1 MVSSCRSAGVI
12 LLVGGAYAAVRIRG
26 GLFFV
31 LMDVTSTLVVEG
43 GARFSM
49 GIEP

>member
-1 MVSSCRSAGVI
+1 MVSSFRSAGVN
-12 LLVGGAYAAVRIRG
+12 LLVDGAYAAVRVKG

-31 LMDVTSTLVVEG
+31 LMDVTSTLVEEG

-49 GIEP
+49 GIER